1 LVQAEAVEL
10 PPVLTLFATLV
21 FGLFSGPVGVLLAG
35 PLAVVL
41 LVAVNTV
48 YIEGIL
54 GERRVWP
61 SAHEPLPRANIDKA
75 GG

>member
-1 LVQAEAVEL
+1 LHFLEGNIINPLVQAEAVEL

-21 FGLFSGPVGVLLAG
+21 FGLLLGPVGVLLAA

-41 LVAVNTV
+41 LVAVNAL

-54 GERRVWP
+54 GERCVWP
-61 SAHEPLPRANIDKA
+61 ST
-75 GG
+75 